1 MKNFNEWR
9 EGVTQ
14 HENPD
19 MLIERLDDLAH
30 KLEIELEA
38 FEGERFEGFLNLIGN
53 VKGLLRQLAVMKH
66 GVEADV
72 PKSFS

>member
-38 FEGERFEGFLNLIGN
+38 FEGERFEGFLTATGISSTW
-53 VKGLLRQLAVMKH
+53 KITPTDTH
-66 GVEADV
+66 
-72 PKSFS
+72 